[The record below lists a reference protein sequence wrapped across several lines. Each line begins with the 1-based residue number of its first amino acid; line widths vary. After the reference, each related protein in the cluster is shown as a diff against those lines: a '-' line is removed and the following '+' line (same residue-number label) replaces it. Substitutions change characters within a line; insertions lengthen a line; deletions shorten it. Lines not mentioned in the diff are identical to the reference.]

1 MERRTLHILYL
12 PDRFM
17 KHNLERGFFDM
28 FALIIQVQSHY
39 SLYSFWMRLKWLKNN
54 SVFVFVRKTSN
65 DSHERPN
72 LRIEMYQVP
81 NLKTTGKKQQIYWE
95 SSQVFDLNVSA
106 TVCFVVDGVA
116 KLVFLSGGH
125 ALGMLQPYN
134 CIRLLLSVVNWRKIK
149 CVIYNRSRT
158 HCTENACLILLLCPA
173 VPFYF
178 STFLTYYFKE

>member
-1 MERRTLHILYL
+1 
-12 PDRFM
+12 
-17 KHNLERGFFDM
+17 
-28 FALIIQVQSHY
+28 
-39 SLYSFWMRLKWLKNN
+39 
-54 SVFVFVRKTSN
+54 
-65 DSHERPN
+65 
-72 LRIEMYQVP
+72 MYQVP
-81 NLKTTGKKQQIYWE
+81 NLKTTAKKQQIYWE

-125 ALGMLQPYN
+125 ALGILQPYN

-178 STFLTYYFKE
+178 STFLTYYFKEQQKLVPSRTFYFCSQSFSCELFSSLNSKTQYGFSNIFSIFYLLEVH